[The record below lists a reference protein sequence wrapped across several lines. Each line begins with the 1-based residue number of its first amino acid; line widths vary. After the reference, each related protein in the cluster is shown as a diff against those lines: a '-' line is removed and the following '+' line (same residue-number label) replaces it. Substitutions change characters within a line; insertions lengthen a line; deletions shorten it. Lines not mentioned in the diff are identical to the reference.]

1 MDIATARNGTTVSYC
16 IPIGKKNMD
25 RNTGILG
32 SIKIERPKACWKGP
46 VAVSRKNVDDF
57 DTDENSNSLSF

>member
-16 IPIGKKNMD
+16 IPIGEKEHGQ
-25 RNTGILG
+25 NTVILG

-46 VAVSRKNVDDF
+46 VAVSRKNVDD
-57 DTDENSNSLSF
+57 